1 MASSAV
7 CAPRVG
13 YIQRQGESESEDDSA
28 ESVLEPCPT
37 QVPLAAARMGGAELA
52 RRLRDSLRVKVRMG
66 WAESTECLDKLR
78 AGSDLRVISLCA
90 LCVGMCMRSSARR
103 LLLVQRG
110 MKLAALT
117 PCWPRKQNSEHGQEL
132 ARELAR

>member
-1 MASSAV
+1 M
-7 CAPRVG
+7 PDPG
-13 YIQRQGESESEDDSA
+13 Q
-28 ESVLEPCPT
+28 
-37 QVPLAAARMGGAELA
+37 LAAARMGGAELA

-132 ARELAR
+132 ARELARYFVFLAQSLREACAFCVLRPTTNYVFPFLT